1 MAGRIPLAPGC
12 RRGLANEI
20 VATPKPDQ
28 PRQLDRRGLLQALD
42 MLSECL
48 ERRGISAKI
57 HVAGGAAMI
66 LAHGRSRTTQDV
78 DALSMDEREAVLS
91 AANEVA
97 DKLNLARQW
106 LNDDVRDLY
115 FLTSMSLESG
125 TPAPALF
132 DSPSLIVTGAP
143 MTHLLAMKA
152 HACRAADAEDIT
164 FLLRKLDVSSM
175 ERLCEIHDSVFPYD
189 ALSPQTQARLET
201 ILRRTL
207 GQGRADQASPAGWIR
222 PAPLASGKRGV
233 E

>member
-1 MAGRIPLAPGC
+1 MAA
-12 RRGLANEI
+12 
-20 VATPKPDQ
+20 PKPDQ
-28 PRQLDRRGLLQALD
+28 PRQLDRKGLLQALD

-48 ERRGISAKI
+48 ERRGIRAKI
-57 HVAGGAAMI
+57 HIAGGAAMI
-66 LAHGRSRTTQDV
+66 MAHGRSRATQDV
-78 DALSMDEREAVLS
+78 DALSIDKREAVLN
-91 AANEVA
+91 AAKKVGDEL
-97 DKLNLARQW
+97 DLAKDW

-115 FLTSMSLESG
+115 FLTSISLESG

-132 DSPSLIVTGAP
+132 DSPSLVVTGAP

-152 HACRAADAEDIT
+152 HACRAADAEDIA

-175 ERLCEIHDSVFPYD
+175 ERLREIHDSVFPYD
-189 ALSPQTQARLET
+189 ALSPKTQARLET

-222 PAPLASGKRGV
+222 PAPQAPGKRGV